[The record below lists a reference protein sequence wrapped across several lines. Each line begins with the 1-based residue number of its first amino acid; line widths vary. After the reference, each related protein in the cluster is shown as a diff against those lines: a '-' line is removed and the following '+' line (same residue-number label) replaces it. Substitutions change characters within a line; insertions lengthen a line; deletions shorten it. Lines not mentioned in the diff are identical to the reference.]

1 MRVDRRET
9 QLGVEYLYSTLTVSL
24 TFDTDSLIRSKDDYF
39 LAIFNAVRFVLEPK
53 LLVTFFQMVTYF
65 RLAGES
71 DAF

>member
-39 LAIFNAVRFVLEPK
+39 LVIFNAVRFVLEPK